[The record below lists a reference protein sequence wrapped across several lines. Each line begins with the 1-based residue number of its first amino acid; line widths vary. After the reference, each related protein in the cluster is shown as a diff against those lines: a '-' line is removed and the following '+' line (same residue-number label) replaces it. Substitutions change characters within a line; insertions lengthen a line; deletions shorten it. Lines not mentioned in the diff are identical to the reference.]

1 MQDLQG
7 QWALVTGASSGFGV
21 DFAHLLAQR
30 GANVV
35 LAARSVEPMEALA
48 VELEA
53 GYGVRAHVVGVDLA
67 RPGAGLARLA
77 ERADGVV
84 DSLHAAHGAAAC
96 RTRLD
101 EEPGVTWPVL
111 P

>member
-67 RPGAGLARLA
+67 RPGAGLDVSGWLNALTAWSIRFMPRMVQRRVA
-77 ERADGVV
+77 
-84 DSLHAAHGAAAC
+84 HA
-96 RTRLD
+96 LMKNQ
-101 EEPGVTWPVL
+101 E
-111 P
+111 